1 MDEEEG
7 GDEDGESGEES
18 DDEDMEDNED
28 VEAEEEEEEESDEE
42 ENDGEID
49 TESVA
54 MTEDFTDYDTKHVN
68 FAAEV
73 DELEALK
80 AARMEALFPDEVDTP
95 MDVAA
100 RVRFQKYRGLKSFR
114 TTCWDPKEN
123 LPLDYARIWQFENF
137 DR

>member
-1 MDEEEG
+1 
-7 GDEDGESGEES
+7 
-18 DDEDMEDNED
+18 
-28 VEAEEEEEEESDEE
+28 
-42 ENDGEID
+42 
-49 TESVA
+49 
-54 MTEDFTDYDTKHVN
+54 MTEDFTDYDSKHVN

-80 AARMEALFPDEVDTP
+80 EARMEEMFPDEIDTP

-114 TTCWDPKEN
+114 TTYWDPKEN